1 MNTGKPVLI
10 RQHGDITPPGILED
24 WLHERGIAFEV
35 QLSYDES
42 EAPDPTDYA
51 FVASLGSACNPNDV
65 HVPAVVREIEL
76 IRRAVDGE
84 VPVLGL
90 CFGGEVLS
98 TVLGG
103 RVERSPEPEL
113 GWCEIQ
119 TDDPSTVPAGPWL
132 EWHYDS
138 FTTPPDA
145 AEIARTDTAVQ
156 AFRIGPHLGVQF
168 HPESTVEIVSGWAGL
183 DTERLAEMGIDDWR
197 PLLEATHQRKQAA
210 RGDAFE
216 LFDAFA
222 SIVAAHRT
230 GKSAGDAGGKE

>member
-1 MNTGKPVLI
+1 VRPVLV

-24 WLHERGIAFEV
+24 WLRRRGIAFEV

-42 EAPDPTDYA
+42 KVPDPADYA
-51 FVASLGSACNPNDV
+51 FVASLGSACSPNDV
-65 HVPAVVREIEL
+65 HMPAVVREIEL
-76 IRRAVDGE
+76 IQRAVDSE

-113 GWCEIQ
+113 GWREIQ
-119 TDDPSTVPAGPWL
+119 TDDPSIVPPGPWL

-138 FTTPPDA
+138 FTTPPGA
-145 AEIARTDTAVQ
+145 QEIARTETAPQ

-168 HPESTVEIVSGWAGL
+168 HPESTVEIVSGWAAL
-183 DTERLAEMGIDDWR
+183 DTERLAEMGVEDWGS
-197 PLLEATHQRKQAA
+197 LLEAPAELRRAA
-210 RGDAFE
+210 RSDAFE

-222 SIVAAHRT
+222 STVAAHRDME
-230 GKSAGDAGGKE
+230 SAGGTGGKE